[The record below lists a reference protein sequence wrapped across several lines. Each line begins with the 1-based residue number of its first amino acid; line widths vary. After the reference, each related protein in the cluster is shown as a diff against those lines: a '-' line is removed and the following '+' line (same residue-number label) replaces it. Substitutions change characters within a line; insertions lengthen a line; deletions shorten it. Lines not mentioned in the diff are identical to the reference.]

1 MLLLLFTS
9 GGSPAATNRL
19 RSALAHLRP
28 YSAIQPIPGSAAQEE
43 RQLSSWIYTGIPAA
57 GGIITG
63 NLTAT
68 EANDSLSSGASVEV
82 NAALSATE
90 GNDTLSSGAS
100 VAIAASLSITE
111 GDDTLSSGATVSGG
125 TVTATL
131 SATEENDTLAST
143 ATNETPVPAPTK
155 VGGDD
160 AFRVEIYEP
169 KKAKRK
175 AKRLEKKLEALRD
188 EIPEA
193 VEHVSI
199 PAPPVKATDWSSYIV
214 QLNAIDGMLR
224 ELQAQLAEQDDEEV
238 LMLLL

>member
-68 EANDSLSSGASVEV
+68 E
-82 NAALSATE
+82 

-131 SATEENDTLAST
+131 SVTEENDTLAST

>member
-1 MLLLLFTS
+1 MLLTLLQSVT
-9 GGSPAATNRL
+9 SPA
-19 RSALAHLRP
+19 
-28 YSAIQPIPGSAAQEE
+28 
-43 RQLSSWIYTGIPAA
+43 
-57 GGIITG
+57 
-63 NLTAT
+63 
-68 EANDSLSSGASVEV
+68 SGQ
-82 NAALSATE
+82 
-90 GNDTLSSGAS
+90 G
-100 VAIAASLSITE
+100 
-111 GDDTLSSGATVSGG
+111 
-125 TVTATL
+125 
-131 SATEENDTLAST
+131 
-143 ATNETPVPAPTK
+143 K

-175 AKRLEKKLEALRD
+175 AKRLEAKLEALRD

-199 PAPPVKATDWSSYIV
+199 PSPPVKATDWSNYIA